1 MRAAPRMATP
11 KKPNATHANDK
22 SWKKG
27 QSGNP
32 GGRSPRIGPNGE
44 TLTQLCRGH
53 TADLVKRAYDIAM
66 NTATEPKDALVA
78 IFGLLDRGWGK
89 PKGDD
94 DDGSKKEDMA
104 SVLSKMIDKLPG

>member
-1 MRAAPRMATP
+1 MA
-11 KKPNATHANDK
+11 K
-22 SWKKG
+22 SSTTFKKG

-32 GGRSPRIGPNGE
+32 GGRSPRVGPNGE
-44 TLTQLCRGH
+44 TLTALCRGK
-53 TADLVKRAYDIAM
+53 TSDLVQRAYDIAM
-66 NTATEPKDALVA
+66 STATEPKDALVA

-89 PKGDD
+89 PKGGDD